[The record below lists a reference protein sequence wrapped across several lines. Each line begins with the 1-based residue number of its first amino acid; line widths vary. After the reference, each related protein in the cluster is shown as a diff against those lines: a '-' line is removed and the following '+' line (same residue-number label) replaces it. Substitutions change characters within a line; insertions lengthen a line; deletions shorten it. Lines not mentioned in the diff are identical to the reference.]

1 MNMRKSHYPFYYR
14 FHYIVPLVLLLLLAS
29 LALSALW
36 NSGNDANNNRG
47 NGAGDIGFS
56 MLGNPAPDLTL
67 PAYDSQT
74 NPPTL
79 AFADWHGTTYAINV
93 FASWCAP
100 CRAEAPSIARLSQ
113 TLPVIGINFR
123 DDEADA
129 AEFLALFGNPYQAIG
144 VDATGQASLMLGV
157 QAIPETLIV
166 NTQGEIIFHQRG
178 PIFAEGLAEI
188 AQVLADYA
196 DSADPKDEAK

>member
-1 MNMRKSHYPFYYR
+1 MNMRKSYYPFYY
-14 FHYIVPLVLLLLLAS
+14 IVPFVLLVLLAS

-36 NSGNDANNNRG
+36 NSDSDTSNKRG

-67 PAYDSQT
+67 PVYGSQF
-74 NPPTL
+74 NTL
-79 AFADWHGTTYAINV
+79 TLTDWRGKTYAINV

-123 DDEADA
+123 DDMADA

-166 NTQGEIIFHQRG
+166 NGQGEIIFHQRG
-178 PIFAEGLAEI
+178 PIFADGLAEI
-188 AQVLADYA
+188 AQVLADHA
-196 DSADPKDEAK
+196 SPKDEAK